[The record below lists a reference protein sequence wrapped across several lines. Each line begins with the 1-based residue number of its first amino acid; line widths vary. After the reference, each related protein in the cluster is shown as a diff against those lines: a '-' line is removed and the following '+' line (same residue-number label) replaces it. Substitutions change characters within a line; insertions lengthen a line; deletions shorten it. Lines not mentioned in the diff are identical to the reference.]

1 MLFAQK
7 YQYNAR
13 KIKILIRFTGQ
24 RKEKLCTIS
33 PLEGEYEPGK
43 PEFGFLYLAFR
54 DRTTNTEYINIFE
67 KQPGQYTEL
76 KEWMLRK

>member
-1 MLFAQK
+1 M
-7 YQYNAR
+7 
-13 KIKILIRFTGQ
+13 
-24 RKEKLCTIS
+24 IS

-43 PEFGFLYLAFR
+43 PEFGFLYPAFR